1 VSGHSKWA
9 SIKHEK
15 SKNDAKRGQLFT
27 KLIREI
33 TVAARAG
40 GGDPEKNPR
49 LRTAIAAA
57 RDANMPRENIEKAIK
72 RGTGELPG
80 VNYEEVRYEGYGPAG
95 VAIIVDTLTDNKN
108 RTVADIRHI
117 FSKYNGNLGETGCV
131 GWMFDWKGVITIS
144 RAEYPD
150 EDSILEL
157 ALNAGAEDVKTDAD
171 MYQII
176 TAQETL
182 EQVRSK
188 IEQAGI
194 KYITAQVQAI
204 PQTTVKVEGKKAETL
219 LKLLEALDEMDDV
232 KNVYSNFEMDDS
244 VLEALKNQ

>member
-1 VSGHSKWA
+1 MSGHSKWA